1 MQPCADHILH
11 MIIRKHEMCMRKFFL
26 KGFSRL
32 ELIPVLATSVHLH
45 LSASAL
51 LTNTPLSY
59 FTIQCG
65 TVIVHLNNGKGL
77 RGVFK
82 KLLGDPVL
90 ESCPNFAEFT
100 DP

>member
-1 MQPCADHILH
+1 
-11 MIIRKHEMCMRKFFL
+11 MRKFFL

-77 RGVFK
+77 RGVCN
-82 KLLGDPVL
+82 KLASLEATLVRNYDPLTHSLTHRGKV
-90 ESCPNFAEFT
+90 
-100 DP
+100 